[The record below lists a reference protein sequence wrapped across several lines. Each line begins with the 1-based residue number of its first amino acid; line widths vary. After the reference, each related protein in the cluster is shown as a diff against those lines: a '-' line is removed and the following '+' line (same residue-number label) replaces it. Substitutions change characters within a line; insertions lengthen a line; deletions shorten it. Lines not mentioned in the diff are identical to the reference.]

1 MKINPALLSKI
12 LDWCYAKALSGGGPF
27 LSAEALAREHLAKG
41 GSALPAARRMI
52 QWQVAKCATSGF
64 VTGLGGVVV
73 LPAAVPANLS
83 SVLLLQ
89 LRMVMAVAHL
99 GGYNPRQEEV
109 KTLILA
115 CLTAGDALALL
126 RTVGVL
132 PEKSTTTAVLPHL
145 NEQAVQRVRHQIQAR
160 LLAQS
165 GRLGL
170 LKLGKAVPLFGG
182 VVGATLDATATRE
195 IGKAACRVFLK
206 AD

>member
-1 MKINPALLSKI
+1 M
-12 LDWCYAKALSGGGPF
+12 
-27 LSAEALAREHLAKG
+27 
-41 GSALPAARRMI
+41 
-52 QWQVAKCATSGF
+52 
-64 VTGLGGVVV
+64 
-73 LPAAVPANLS
+73 PAAVPANLS